1 MKRTAQ
7 SPPDALAVSKVL
19 ERALT
24 QSGDNIMD
32 LSAASPVLLVF
43 LRHAGCSF
51 CREALGDIARERGA
65 IERSGTR
72 IILVHMGETAAF
84 DTLLLKYGLSEL
96 DRICYGARDL
106 YRAFGIQRGTLRQL
120 FGPKVWWRGLL
131 GGVVSRHGIAAAKAD
146 SSQMP
151 AIFLVHHASIVR
163 RFRHRSA
170 ADRPDYLAFCGGDR
184 SLRCGAAK

>member
-1 MKRTAQ
+1 LKRTTQ
-7 SPPDALAVSKVL
+7 SPAD
-19 ERALT
+19 ALT
-24 QSGDNIMD
+24 QSGDKIMD

-51 CREALGDIARERGA
+51 CRETLGDLAHERGV
-65 IERSGTR
+65 IERAGIR
-72 IILVHMGETAAF
+72 IILVHMGETAAL
-84 DTLLLKYGLSEL
+84 DALLLKYGLADV
-96 DRICYGARDL
+96 DRICDGDRNL
-106 YRAFGIQRGTLRQL
+106 YRAFGIERGTLRQL

-131 GGVVSRHGIAAAKAD
+131 GGVVARHGIAPAKAD

-151 AIFLVHHASIVR
+151 AIFLVHQASIVR

-184 SLRCGAAK
+184 SVRSGAAW

>member
-7 SPPDALAVSKVL
+7 SPADALAVSQVL

-32 LSAASPVLLVF
+32 LSAASAILLVF

-51 CREALGDIARERGA
+51 CREALGDIGRERGA

-72 IILVHMGETAAF
+72 IVLVHMGETAAL
-84 DTLLLKYGLSEL
+84 DALLPKYGLAGV
-96 DRICYGARDL
+96 DRICDGERDL
-106 YRAFGIQRGTLRQL
+106 YRAFGIERGTLRQL
-120 FGPKVWWRGLL
+120 FGLKVLWRGLL
-131 GGVVSRHGIAAAKAD
+131 GGVVARHGIASAQAD

-151 AIFLVHHASIVR
+151 AIFLVHNASIVR

-170 ADRPDYLAFCGGDR
+170 ADRPDYLAFCHGVAVSPG
-184 SLRCGAAK
+184 LRG

>member
-1 MKRTAQ
+1 MKPAAQ
-7 SPPDALAVSKVL
+7 SPADALAVAKVL

-51 CREALGDIARERGA
+51 CRETLGDLARERGV

-72 IILVHMGETAAF
+72 IVLVHMGETAAF
-84 DTLLLKYGLSEL
+84 DALLLKYGLSEV
-96 DRICYGARDL
+96 DRISDADRDL
-106 YRAFGIQRGTLRQL
+106 YRAFGIKRGTLRQL
-120 FGPKVWWRGLL
+120 FGLKVLWRGLL
-131 GGVVSRHGIAAAKAD
+131 GGVVAKHGIAPAKTD

-170 ADRPDYLAFCGGDR
+170 ADRPDYLAFCR
-184 SLRCGAAK
+184 GATVSPWLQG